1 MNIAEH
7 IPYGEP
13 ITRPE
18 LAEKTG
24 LRDRE
29 NRREIEQIRPVLLAE
44 SGLWIMSKS
53 GAKGYWLT
61 DDLSEM
67 RLFVNEADSRIAA
80 LTQSTA
86 ALRIYL
92 ARAEGRN
99 GVIHVRDYVRR
110 VRIPPSEY
118 EQTRLLEV

>member
-7 IPYGEP
+7 IPYREP
-13 ITRPE
+13 ITRSE
-18 LAEKTG
+18 LSEKTG

-67 RLFVNEADSRIAA
+67 RLFINEADSRIAA
-80 LTQSTA
+80 LMQSTA

-92 ARAEGRN
+92 ARAEGRD
-99 GVIHVRDYVRR
+99 GVIHVRDYIRR

-118 EQTRLLEV
+118 EQTRLEV